1 MQSVLA
7 LHLTW
12 KGGARCGGS
21 YCSQDPRTRSTK
33 MFLVGFQEAESEG
46 TVTKWEGGGPV
57 VLTLGRG
64 LEGRPW
70 P

>member
-1 MQSVLA
+1 
-7 LHLTW
+7 
-12 KGGARCGGS
+12 
-21 YCSQDPRTRSTK
+21 

-70 P
+70 PRRS